1 MLVVL
6 AGLAAAQ
13 RLYQPVTLSFQPSV
27 AAAPFL
33 PAAQFRPESAYQVGS
48 EPGRTAV
55 SKVPQWTGFAS
66 AAVVCGLVG
75 ALIRPR
81 AGQGLDARSAL
92 RSAALT
98 DALQVQRRARAT
110 RRVVMAAIGGV
121 NPKNLLRK
129 EDLRGAF
136 TALVTPFKPSG
147 EVDFDALRA
156 LVETNIQEGING
168 LVPVGTTGESPT
180 LNNDEHDAVIRVV
193 VEQAAGRVPV
203 IAGTGSNSTA
213 EAVRLTE
220 EAAKSGAN
228 AALIVNPYYNK
239 PNQLGLLKHFQEI
252 GKVGLPV
259 VLYNIPG
266 RTGITMD
273 ASTIAALHEEFPWII
288 AVKEATGSLDQTSLI
303 KTMSDIVVLSGD
315 DSLTLPLMSVG
326 ASGVISV
333 LSNLSPRMVL
343 DITDNALA
351 GNYEAAREA
360 HLGAF
365 PLMRALFSE
374 VNPQPVK
381 EALYLAGKIPC
392 PDLRLPL
399 VNVSD
404 ETHKELVKKMLAA
417 GYLLRAPG
425 GSGAS
430 LDAPPLPSAM
440 PAGAV
445 PQDELA

>member
-1 MLVVL
+1 MLWLV
-6 AGLAAAQ
+6 AGLAAAE
-13 RLYQPVTLSFQPSV
+13 RFYQPVPQPVRLEPVVVSPSV
-27 AAAPFL
+27 PSL
-33 PAAQFRPESAYQVGS
+33 AQFRSGAAQQLGY
-48 EPGRTAV
+48 EPARAV
-55 SKVPQWTGFAS
+55 VPQWSGLAS
-66 AAVVCGLVG
+66 VAVVCGL
-75 ALIRPR
+75 L
-81 AGQGLDARSAL
+81 SAL
-92 RSAALT
+92 VRPAATRGVDTRSNSRI
-98 DALQVQRRARAT
+98 DGT
-110 RRVVMAAIGGV
+110 RRVVMASVGGV
-121 NPKNLLRK
+121 DRHNLLTK
-129 EDLRGAF
+129 EDLKGAF
-136 TALVTPFKPSG
+136 TALVTPFTSTG
-147 EVDFDALRA
+147 EVDFPALRA
-156 LVETNIQEGING
+156 IVESNIEEGING

-273 ASTIAALHEEFPWII
+273 ATTIAALHKEFPWII

-351 GNYEAAREA
+351 GNYTAAREA
-360 HLGAF
+360 HLAAF
-365 PLMRALFSE
+365 PLMRTLFSE
-374 VNPQPVK
+374 VNPQPIK

-404 ETHKELVKKMLAA
+404 ETHKDLVQKMLAG
-417 GYLLRAPG
+417 GYMLRPPGTIEVGGDAAAAP
-425 GSGAS
+425 
-430 LDAPPLPSAM
+430 
-440 PAGAV
+440 AV
-445 PQDELA
+445 PRAAPVVAVSPDDDAA